1 MFSRNILTVI
11 WEIIENIYYFDIWHY
26 IDDINVWENAH
37 RKHTHKKPKEK
48 PTLNNRLK
56 KHVKQNCHY
65 NYFYLLREIQLLK
78 QANKYHSRYA

>member
-1 MFSRNILTVI
+1 MDVGQVCISSAIA
-11 WEIIENIYYFDIWHY
+11 YYFKRQRSRHKFSVPDPRFVYKKAHQ
-26 IDDINVWENAH
+26 H

-78 QANKYHSRYA
+78 QANK